1 MDQRARQRYSVN
13 RHGHPLPI
21 TEEKSRTL
29 VTPNSPLV
37 ELIDARK
44 AYPGVLALDGV
55 DFSLQPGEVRA
66 LLGKNG
72 AGKSTLI
79 KVLGG
84 TERLNSGRFRVMGQ
98 DVQFRSP
105 SDAIRAGIATVHQ
118 ELASIPEM
126 TVAENI
132 SLGRWPHGRSGIDWK
147 EVDEVAKRALAQLS
161 VDVPINQ
168 PLGRLSLASAQ
179 LVEIAR
185 ALSIGAR
192 LLVLDEPTSSLAVHE
207 VDLLLDV
214 VKRLSDTGIAII
226 YISHRMDE
234 IERLASS
241 VTVMRDGRNVG
252 TLAAGE
258 ATNERVVELMVG
270 EALEEAPTP
279 LQQVSTHE
287 GEVVLEVSNVQV
299 PGRVFGAD
307 LSVRAGEVVGIAGL
321 LGSGRTEL
329 LRSIVGAQARAT
341 ATVKIRGRR
350 LTRRSIASTRA
361 AGIVMTPEDRRGE
374 GAITML
380 GIDENLVMSSWG
392 RVSAGGVIRKK
403 QVQSLVDAS
412 IRDLRV
418 KAARPT
424 DAMATLSGGNQQ
436 KVVIGKALN
445 TQPSVLLLDEPT
457 RGVDVEAKQQIYLIV
472 RQLAHDGLAVVVVSS
487 ETEELLEVCDRVVVM
502 RNGRTHESVPREDL
516 TRDLLFALMM
526 RKTDDD

>member
-1 MDQRARQRYSVN
+1 MTDN
-13 RHGHPLPI
+13 I
-21 TEEKSRTL
+21 
-29 VTPNSPLV
+29 PLV
-37 ELIDARK
+37 ELIDACK
-44 AYPGVLALDGV
+44 AYPGVLALDAV

-79 KVLGG
+79 KILGG
-84 TERLNSGRFRVMGQ
+84 TERLNSGRLRVTGEEVHFRN
-98 DVQFRSP
+98 P
-105 SDAIRAGIATVHQ
+105 SDAIQAGIATVHQ

-132 SLGRWPHGRSGIDWK
+132 SLGRWPRGRSGIDWK
-147 EVDEVAKRALAQLS
+147 KVDEVADRALTELG
-161 VDVPINQ
+161 VHVPINQ
-168 PLGRLSLASAQ
+168 PLARLSLAQAQ

-207 VDLLLDV
+207 VDLLLEV

-234 IERLASS
+234 INRLASS

-252 TLAAGE
+252 TLASDE
-258 ATNERVVELMVG
+258 ATNERVFELMVG

-279 LQQVSTHE
+279 VQQVSTHE
-287 GEVVLEVSNVQV
+287 GPTVLDVRNVQV
-299 PGRVFGAD
+299 PGRVFGAN

-329 LRSIVGAQARAT
+329 LRSIVGAQPRAT
-341 ATVKIRGRR
+341 ATVDIGGRR
-350 LTRRSIASTRA
+350 LARRSIASTRA

-374 GAITML
+374 GAVTML

-392 RVSAGGVIRKK
+392 RVSAAGVIRSKAMRA
-403 QVQSLVDAS
+403 LVSGS
-412 IRDLRV
+412 IRDLRI
-418 KAARPT
+418 KAGRPT
-424 DAMATLSGGNQQ
+424 DALATLSGGNQQ

-457 RGVDVEAKQQIYLIV
+457 RGVDVEAKQQIYLLV

-487 ETEELLEVCDRVVVM
+487 ETEELLEVCDRIVVM
-502 RNGRTHESVPREDL
+502 RNGRTFESIRRKDL
-516 TRDLLFALMM
+516 TRDRLFDLMM
-526 RKTDDD
+526 RKTEDD